1 MPSLVP
7 QPSGHVPAAQSSPLA
22 PPAWA
27 NSWCDMSP
35 AAFDAHVQA
44 FETARAEA
52 DPWLRPAVDRRCI
65 RALGDAFHRPYHVL
79 DQADLPEETEEEK
92 LTPTPLHVMVCADLF
107 AGLRI
112 HYAERDD
119 VAAAVELGHYY
130 DTQAGQDPGR
140 VAPDLSVVFGTGPRI
155 HSSFVF
161 WRQRRTPAFVMEV
174 LSPATWRRDLGIKR
188 DIYAKLRIRD
198 YVIFDPGD
206 HISPR
211 LLGLTLWQD
220 GYRRVPVEELPGG
233 MVGVYSQALGLYVCH
248 EKPWP
253 AFGWHTYRRHGRV
266 RWYDPAARAYLQ
278 TPEEIAMRLGRE
290 SDRAA
295 HEAKRADDEARRA
308 EHEAK
313 RADDEATRAEHEA
326 KRADDAEARVAE
338 LTARLRTLTQRDAER

>member
-7 QPSGHVPAAQSSPLA
+7 QPTGPAPVAKPMRLV

-27 NSWCDMSP
+27 VNCTNMAP
-35 AAFDAHVQA
+35 EAFDAYVQA
-44 FETARAEA
+44 SETARAEA
-52 DPWLRPAVDRRCI
+52 DPWLRPAVDRRRI
-65 RALGDAFHRPYHVL
+65 LALGDAFRRPYHVL

-92 LTPTPLHVMVCADLF
+92 LTPSPLHVLVCADLF
-107 AGLRI
+107 AGLRS
-112 HYAERDD
+112 HYDERDD
-119 VAAAVELGHYY
+119 VTAGVELGHYY
-130 DTQAGQDPGR
+130 DTHPGLDPGR
-140 VAPDLSVVFGTGPRI
+140 VAPDLSVVFGAGPRL

-211 LLGLTLWQD
+211 LLGLTLWED

-266 RWYDPAARAYLQ
+266 RWYDPAARAYLE
-278 TPEEIAMRLGRE
+278 TPEEMARRIARE
-290 SDRAA
+290 SDRAVR
-295 HEAKRADDEARRA
+295 EAGRADDEARRA
-308 EHEAK
+308 
-313 RADDEATRAEHEA
+313 DDEAR
-326 KRADDAEARVAE
+326 RADDADRRAEQEANRAAAAEARVRE
-338 LTARLRTLTQRDAER
+338 LSAQLRALTQQHPER